1 LNPETSWNQSLHVVA
16 VNKGLEDEGDS
27 GCEEEAS
34 VPSCKRSQP
43 GRFWSVKTLHQ
54 DDIFIHLF
62 LCDVTA
68 ICHIRPY
75 LHDDN
80 ALDMLPVKES
90 PTSNRQK
97 RKEQIRPELRF
108 LMSKLIKLTWCFLMF
123 LDVSWCFALSL
134 NSTWGELCLMPAW
147 GLKKNLMKQLLEED
161 KREASS
167 FPPSHFMVWMHPTLR
182 SNQAGEDS
190 KGGQLGFCH
199 AWQLMHACYML
210 LYTVDISRLFKL
222 YQCWMRCVFD

>member
-1 LNPETSWNQSLHVVA
+1 MNPETSWNQSLHVVA

-97 RKEQIRPELRF
+97 RKEQIRTELRF

-123 LDVSWCFALSL
+123 RAFVEFHLGWVVPHA
-134 NSTWGELCLMPAW
+134 CLRFEEKSDEAAAW
-147 GLKKNLMKQLLEED
+147 GRQTRGK
-161 KREASS
+161 
-167 FPPSHFMVWMHPTLR
+167 
-182 SNQAGEDS
+182 
-190 KGGQLGFCH
+190 
-199 AWQLMHACYML
+199 
-210 LYTVDISRLFKL
+210 
-222 YQCWMRCVFD
+222 